1 MVQIQQ
7 PHRSARGLPM
17 NTIAPPSIP
26 LGTIKTFGIF
36 GPKYQVGNAIRQLD
50 DGDWLV
56 EILLVETGEKAEYR
70 RTSMMEDPEAK

>member
-1 MVQIQQ
+1 
-7 PHRSARGLPM
+7 M